1 MASIVKRGNT
11 YAIAVCGKDDN
22 GKKKYHW
29 ISGFKTMKEAKQR
42 QHEIESQKDGGIY
55 VAPGKIT
62 FAEYLER
69 WLKDYVWPNLSPR
82 TAEGYENMISV
93 HIAPAIGKIL
103 LTEIK
108 PSVIQKYYSDKLAT
122 GRADGNGGLNP
133 CTIKH
138 HHTALH
144 GAFQLAVKQGLI
156 IRNPCD
162 AVTPPHFQK
171 TEMNILDES
180 GIYTVLEAAKE
191 TEYYALFY
199 LALYTG
205 MRRSELLGL
214 KWSDIDLIGC
224 ELSVNR
230 SLHHL
235 RSGET
240 VFRQPKTARSRR
252 RIALSPST
260 ALVLKQHKENQIA
273 ERLLTGKPL
282 SDDEMVFCHPD
293 GMPLLPES
301 VTHAWIKLTRRLGMN
316 IRLHDARH
324 THASLML
331 KEGVHPAIV
340 QQRLGHASIT
350 TTIDTYSHI
359 LPGLQAAAAKGFDE
373 LVNRKNLENEK
384 VITSSD

>member
-1 MASIVKRGNT
+1 MASIIKRGNT
-11 YAIAVCGKDDN
+11 YSIAVCGKDDY
-22 GKKKYHW
+22 GKKKYQW
-29 ISGFKTMKEAKQR
+29 LSGFKTMKEAKQR
-42 QHEIESQKDGGIY
+42 QHEIESQQDGGIY
-55 VAPGKIT
+55 IKPGKIT
-62 FAEYLER
+62 VGQYLDD
-69 WLKDYVWPNLSPR
+69 WLKDYVWPNLSPKS
-82 TAEGYENMISV
+82 AEGYEHMIHR

-103 LTEIK
+103 LTQLK
-108 PSVIQKYYSDKLAT
+108 PSDIQGYYTDKLAT
-122 GRADGNGGLNP
+122 GRADGSGGLNP

-144 GAFQLAVKQGLI
+144 GALQLAVKQGLI
-156 IRNPCD
+156 IRNPAD
-162 AVTPPHFQK
+162 AVTPPHYQK
-171 TEMNILDES
+171 PEMHVLDES
-180 GIYTVLEAAKE
+180 GIHTLLEAARSG
-191 TEYYALFY
+191 EYYALFY
-199 LALYTG
+199 LALFTG

-214 KWSDIDLIGC
+214 KWSDVDFIGC

-235 RSGET
+235 RDGTT

-252 RIALSPST
+252 LIALSPST
-260 ALVLKQHKENQIA
+260 ALVLKEHKEKQIA

-282 SDDEMVFCHPD
+282 SDDDLVFCQPD
-293 GMPLLPES
+293 GKPLLPET

-373 LVNRKNLENEK
+373 LVNKNSFEK
-384 VITSSD
+384 VISSLD